1 MFNIKENKVVYQYD
15 ADGVLLKAVV
25 LNATDRAYNGDSMYP
40 TRTTPGVP
48 PLSKKVYELVSKN
61 GAWQYRVYTPK
72 PLKTDE
78 QIEKEEYESMQK
90 ECINNLNVAML
101 RNDEKAVA
109 SVRQDYADFQ
119 EYYGE
124 A

>member
-1 MFNIKENKVVYQYD
+1 MFDIKENKVVYQYD
-15 ADGVLLKAVV
+15 AEGVLLKAVV
-25 LNATDRAYNGDSMYP
+25 LDATDRAENGDWIYP
-40 TRTTPGVP
+40 TRTTPVVP
-48 PLSKKVYELVSKN
+48 PLSKKGYELVWKN
-61 GAWQYRVYTPK
+61 GARQYQKYTPK
-72 PLKTDE
+72 PIKTKKKKK
-78 QIEKEEYESMQK
+78 KEEYESMQK

-109 SVRQDYADFQ
+109 SVRQDYADLQ

>member
-1 MFNIKENKVVYQYD
+1 MW
-15 ADGVLLKAVV
+15 
-25 LNATDRAYNGDSMYP
+25 
-40 TRTTPGVP
+40 
-48 PLSKKVYELVSKN
+48 KN

-78 QIEKEEYESMQK
+78 QIAKEEYESMQN

-109 SVRQDYADFQ
+109 SVRQDYADLQ

-124 A
+124 N